1 MEKLFFFD
9 LETTGTN
16 FWQHGIHQIS
26 GCIEIDGEVKEY
38 FDFKVQPNPAAKIEQ
53 AALDV
58 AGVTL
63 DQIMAYTPMG
73 EVFKT
78 LSAMLGRYV
87 DKFDK
92 KDKFYLVG
100 FNNASFDNNFL
111 RAWFV
116 QNATDEKQ
124 KAYGNYFGSWFWSNC
139 LDVFV
144 LATPKLFKVRAEMSD
159 AKLKTVAKAL
169 GIEVDETRLHDAEY
183 DIDITRQIYKIANG

>member
-1 MEKLFFFD
+1 MAKLFFYD

-53 AALDV
+53 TALDV

-63 DQIMAYTPMG
+63 EQIQAYTPMK
-73 EVFKT
+73 EVFST
-78 LSAMLGRYV
+78 FSLMLAKYV
-87 DKFDK
+87 DKFNK

-116 QNATDEKQ
+116 QNATDEKS

-144 LATPKLFKVRAEMSD
+144 LATPHLFKVRPDMED

-169 GIEVDETRLHDAEY
+169 GIVVDETRLHDAEY
-183 DIDITRQIYKIANG
+183 DIDITRQIYQKVV